1 VAALAAAHRAPRGT
15 TQMSDANKPEFL
27 EPPPPWRPAF
37 MPLYDKVLARFDK
50 VIELV
55 VTVTMGVL
63 TSVVIISVFFR
74 YVLNTS
80 VQWGWDIPR
89 LCFIWVVLLSI
100 PLVFRYNAHVGMDFD
115 LTRFGIV
122 NRKAVNRFNAV
133 FMLILFSL
141 TSFYAVQLVVK
152 TWDQLMP
159 GIDLSVGLLYV
170 GLLVGM
176 VHSCLHVGRILILGE
191 TSNEVLSES

>member
-1 VAALAAAHRAPRGT
+1 
-15 TQMSDANKPEFL
+15 MSDPDEPGFL
-27 EPPPPWRPAF
+27 EPPSRRPAF
-37 MPLYDKVLARFDK
+37 MPLYDKVLDGFDK

-55 VTVTMGVL
+55 VTVVMGVL

-74 YVLNTS
+74 YVLNQS
-80 VQWGWDIPR
+80 LQWGWDIPR

-122 NRKAVNRFNAV
+122 GRKAVNRFNAV
-133 FMLILFSL
+133 FMLILFGL
-141 TSFYAVQLVVK
+141 TSFYAVQLVAK

-159 GIDLSVGLLYV
+159 GIDLSVGLLYL

-191 TSNEVLSES
+191 TSCEVLSDT